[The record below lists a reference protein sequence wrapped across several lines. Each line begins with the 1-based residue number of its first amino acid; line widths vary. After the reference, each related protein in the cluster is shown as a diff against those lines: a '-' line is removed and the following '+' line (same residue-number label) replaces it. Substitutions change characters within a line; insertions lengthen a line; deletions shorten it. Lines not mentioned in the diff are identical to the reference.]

1 MFEKFQTKVE
11 GLFTALGII
20 FLVAFSAP
28 IIFSD
33 MRPATRHLAV
43 VTQIVIWLIFIAYYA
58 ACIATADSK
67 KKYIKDN
74 AFGIITVALPVL
86 QPFRALRALAVV
98 VFAAKKRGSNKRR
111 SLIATTSIVALATW
125 FFAGLAVTE
134 AERLASEPTIHNVGD
149 GWWWSITTM
158 ATVGYGDT
166 YPTTTAGRFVGG
178 MLMVISIA
186 LIGTMTATIASYFTE
201 IFGLGTS
208 AQSES
213 NSRSPEELRQ
223 QISELQSELRA
234 IEQNNQ
240 N

>member
-1 MFEKFQTKVE
+1 MFEKYLTKVE
-11 GLFTALGII
+11 GLFTVLGFI

-28 IIFSD
+28 IIFTGLS
-33 MRPATRHLAV
+33 PTTRHVAV
-43 VTQIVIWLIFIAYYA
+43 VTQIVIWLIFITYYA
-58 ACIATADSK
+58 VSIATADNK
-67 KKYIKDN
+67 RTYLKAN
-74 AFGIITVALPVL
+74 RFGIITVVLPIL

-98 VFAAKKRGSNKRR
+98 VFATKKRGSNKRR

-134 AERLASEPTIHNVGD
+134 AERISSDSTISDVGD

-158 ATVGYGDT
+158 ATVGYGDI
-166 YPTTTAGRFVGG
+166 YPTTTAGRIVGG

-201 IFGLGTS
+201 IFGLGNPT
-208 AQSES
+208 ES
-213 NSRSPEELRQ
+213 NSDVPDPVELRKR
-223 QISELQSELRA
+223 IAALQAELRA